1 MLVVAAL
8 AARVATSP
16 GETITAT
23 RSWTRSAANAGSRLA
38 WFPAQRYS
46 MTNFAGL
53 VQTPP
58 EAGQPGGVGFR
69 RREVQIPD
77 HRHRRLLR
85 ARRKRPSGYT
95 AAEKCDEF
103 PPPHGAYP
111 KAKDHE
117 LIIAPCI
124 AAKSGPSSP
133 SWVTKRRTRSEHI
146 LSALALE
153 SGR

>member
-1 MLVVAAL
+1 LVSRPAIFDDQV
-8 AARVATSP
+8 
-16 GETITAT
+16 
-23 RSWTRSAANAGSRLA
+23 SAFNV
-38 WFPAQRYS
+38 
-46 MTNFAGL
+46 AGL

-58 EAGQPGGVGFR
+58 EAGQPEGVGFR

-85 ARRKRPSGYT
+85 ARRKRPSRYT

-124 AAKSGPSSP
+124 FESFSLQIDIQNMHAGGIA
-133 SWVTKRRTRSEHI
+133 TRSVEACHKAK
-146 LSALALE
+146 LDRVNTRKKPLGDGSAALK
-153 SGR
+153 